1 MLCLSLQKHSLNLT
15 QIQHKPFVSIL
26 QYLWYAMDIWYARY
40 SLIFSPK
47 NLFQDRFQ
55 CIFFVEAKLEILFRM
70 MEEKIFDSTYYK
82 VIGWKF
88 SWFSASP
95 FLYANTVTTDFDI
108 SLKVFPV
115 QVVWN
120 IFSRRERKTGDFLK
134 AITLI

>member
-1 MLCLSLQKHSLNLT
+1 MLCLPLQKHSLNLT

-70 MEEKIFDSTYYK
+70 MEEKILIVHITRWLDESSLDFQRHLSCTLILWPQISTYH
-82 VIGWKF
+82 WKSF
-88 SWFSASP
+88 QSRLSGIYLAD
-95 FLYANTVTTDFDI
+95 ANVRQEI
-108 SLKVFPV
+108 S
-115 QVVWN
+115 
-120 IFSRRERKTGDFLK
+120 
-134 AITLI
+134 